1 MSVKISSVVK
11 AYSDLLGREPESF
24 DAIASHLRAPS
35 DAALRHWFITGREFQ
50 QTHGVFWVGQHLE
63 EFEDGV
69 DYSATSEQMAEMIAR
84 TSATWRELGR
94 TEPYWSVITD
104 PSFLSQSIAETADE
118 LYASGQHQIKL
129 VMALLHRNDCA
140 LPKQA
145 TALDFG
151 CGVGRLSLALAPSVD
166 RVIGVDISEPHLE
179 HARRRQ
185 AHQGISNVEFRIIGP
200 NLDDVATLPK
210 ADLIISFIVLQHNP
224 PPIIAALLAA
234 LLARLNP
241 GGLATFQLPV
251 YSRGYVFSA
260 AHYLAAPRSNDM
272 EMHVLPQRKAHA
284 IIREAGCEVIE
295 IREDTMVWSADYVSQ
310 TFLVRKAR

>member
-11 AYSDLLGREPESF
+11 AYCDLLGREPESF
-24 DAIASHLRAPS
+24 DAITSHLHAPN

-63 EFEDGV
+63 EFEDRV
-69 DYSATSEQMAEMIAR
+69 DSSATSEQMAEMIAR
-84 TSATWRELGR
+84 TSATWRELGQ
-94 TEPYWSVITD
+94 TEPHWSVITD
-104 PSFLSQSIAETADE
+104 PSFFSQSIAETADD

-129 VMALLHRNDCA
+129 VMTLLHRNDCA
-140 LPKQA
+140 LPKHA

-151 CGVGRLSLALAPSVD
+151 CGVGRLSLALAPSVG

-185 AHQGISNVEFRIIGP
+185 AHQGIGNVEFRIIGP
-200 NLDDVATLPK
+200 NLADVDTLPN

-241 GGLATFQLPV
+241 GGLAAFQLPV
-251 YSRGYVFSA
+251 YSRGYMFSA
-260 AHYLAAPRSNDM
+260 AHYLAASRSNDM
-272 EMHVLPQRKAHA
+272 EMHVLPQRKVHA
-284 IIREAGCEVIE
+284 IIREAGCEVVE
-295 IREDTMVWSADYVSQ
+295 IREDTMVWSPDYISQ